1 MFDLFAELS
10 GLTAEVREHR
20 MVMLRI
26 AEALERISPPVPV
39 PQEDAASR
47 PQRDSPVAKAS
58 DESQAQDQVHHL
70 AESPEEWMSRMD
82 HESALA
88 ESLGVAP
95 WSPDFQRTIMEVRAE
110 LMKPRSYQDEEGN
123 WKTREPLSE
132 AEADEAV
139 REGFRLAKAEAN
151 VRTGGGAQNA
161 AQGR

>member
-1 MFDLFAELS
+1 VFDLFAELS

-20 MVMLRI
+20 LVMVRI
-26 AEALERISPPVPV
+26 AEALERVVPPLHAP
-39 PQEDAASR
+39 PDDASSR

-58 DESQAQDQVHHL
+58 DESQDQTHHL

-123 WKTREPLSE
+123 WKTREPLTE
-132 AEADEAV
+132 AEADDAV

-151 VRTGGGAQNA
+151 VRGGAD
-161 AQGR
+161 GTG

>member
-20 MVMLRI
+20 LVMLRV

-39 PQEDAASR
+39 PPGDASSR

-58 DESQAQDQVHHL
+58 DESQDQVHHL
-70 AESPEEWMSRMD
+70 AESPEEYMARMD
-82 HESALA
+82 HEAALA
-88 ESLGVAP
+88 TSLGVAP

-123 WKTREPLSE
+123 WKTREPLTE

-151 VRTGGGAQNA
+151 VRTAQDA
-161 AQGR
+161 AQGT

>member
-20 MVMLRI
+20 LVMLRV
-26 AEALERISPPVPV
+26 AEALERISPPLAAPV
-39 PQEDAASR
+39 DDGASR

-58 DESQAQDQVHHL
+58 DESQVHHL
-70 AESPEEWMSRMD
+70 AESPEEYMARMD
-82 HESALA
+82 HEAALA
-88 ESLGVAP
+88 TSLGVAP

-123 WKTREPLSE
+123 WETREPLTE
-132 AEADEAV
+132 AEADDAV

-151 VRTGGGAQNA
+151 VRTGPGGAQDA

>member
-20 MVMLRI
+20 IVMLRI
-26 AEALERISPPVPV
+26 AEALERISPPLHVPSD
-39 PQEDAASR
+39 DASSR

-58 DESQAQDQVHHL
+58 DESQDQQVHHL
-70 AESPEEWMSRMD
+70 AESPEEWMARMD

-123 WKTREPLSE
+123 WKTREPLTE
-132 AEADEAV
+132 AEADDAV
-139 REGFRLAKAEAN
+139 REGFRLARAEAN
-151 VRTGGGAQNA
+151 VRTGPGGA
-161 AQGR
+161 